1 MIALGRS
8 AFFMAK
14 GLFTVGF
21 TKEEVLAIQ
30 ARAKADLL
38 AGKVLTNY
46 SEGGVSATKQ
56 VVMSIEKVLE
66 ECAFALTV
74 LDPVT
79 FPPAKR
85 VLSSNYSRN
94 NGI

>member
-1 MIALGRS
+1 
-8 AFFMAK
+8 MAK

-56 VVMSIEKVLE
+56 IVMSCEKVLE
-66 ECAFALTV
+66 ECLAALRV
-74 LDPVT
+74 LDPVAY
-79 FPPAKR
+79 PPPRR
-85 VLSSNYSRN
+85 VTASDYSRN
-94 NGI
+94 DRI